1 LNHELN
7 STEKTTKRE
16 KEVLQLIAKAKDRKT
31 IADKLNISINTV
43 AVHIKKI
50 HKKTDT
56 SSLSELAINAF
67 NYLDFN

>member
-1 LNHELN
+1 MNHELN

-16 KEVLQLIAKAKDRKT
+16 KEVLQLIAKAKACKN
-31 IADKLNISINTV
+31 IADELNISVNTV